1 MKRDNI
7 NYLLVGSFVL
17 AMGVALVVLLFAVS
31 GRSGP
36 TDTYYVVYENVA
48 GLNFGTGV
56 FFEGYRI
63 GQVEAVMPQ
72 PDASGMR
79 YKLELSVRSGW
90 TIPSDSVAAV
100 AASGLISAV
109 TIDIRQGQSST
120 VLKPGDVIVGRAQTD
135 LFSVLNQ
142 AASDFRTLSQDG
154 LMPVLKNLDSRIT
167 AVTDEILQFR
177 HDDLTPLVT
186 MLHERLDKEVLGG
199 TIAIIKQLDESA
211 RGLQAMFSTTN
222 QQRVTDILTHVDGVA
237 INLNELI
244 TQVESS
250 RAEADQLLA
259 ALNDLVVNNR
269 DEVSAGVDAARVS
282 MRELQVALKS
292 VNEHLGQILVNLEGG
307 TRNMNEFARIIRAN
321 PARLL
326 RNAESA
332 EPGQK

>member
-17 AMGVALVVLLFAVS
+17 AMGVALVALLFAVS

-90 TIPSDSVAAV
+90 RIPSDSVAAV

-154 LMPVLKNLDSRIT
+154 LMPVLKNLDTRIT
-167 AVTDEILQFR
+167 AVTHEILQFR